1 MDALLEETQKAIA
14 VFQSSKTET
23 ARIDAH
29 EKALRLAQMLEQ
41 PRTAILKLSYSV
53 CIPRPVEK
61 ICADTI

>member
-14 VFQSSKTET
+14 VFQSSRTET

-29 EKALRLAQMLEQ
+29 EKALRLAQTLEQ

-53 CIPRPVEK
+53 CR
-61 ICADTI
+61 T